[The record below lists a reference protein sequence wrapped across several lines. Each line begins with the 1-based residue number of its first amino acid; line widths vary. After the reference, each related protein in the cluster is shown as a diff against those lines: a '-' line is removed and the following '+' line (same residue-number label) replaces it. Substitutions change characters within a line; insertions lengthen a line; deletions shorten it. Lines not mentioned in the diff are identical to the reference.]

1 MTYAVAEPED
11 RYRLAAAADVK
22 TDVVRALIATHAEDQ
37 ILIIG
42 QYLDQLEALAEE
54 LDAR

>member
-22 TDVVRALIATHAEDQ
+22 TDVVRALIATPEDQ